1 MREKFKKGEIVSATR
16 TFNGEIITG
25 EFRGYHLFNDEIPD
39 TVVGIVD
46 VPGDGVYDVDVTSLR
61 HCVKSTRYSDDEDEK
76 IRKELV
82 EKISNLACG
91 CFISQEQK
99 QKFIAYLEKQKEQK
113 SMDKIDLKF
122 NIGDTIV
129 NKKNGE
135 KCTISNRCLLHQYY
149 SDTNHCHEIK
159 FDEQDDWELVEQK
172 EQDKCPEYCVRS
184 HCIGCSIYE
193 KEKEKWPIMDVF
205 GFKVGDA
212 VRLKDGDGRKHIIK
226 AFEEI
231 EGVHGPNFYH
241 VEFEDNSARDGIYPG
256 EEYPNGYYT
265 QMEKLE
271 EEPGKDKDFSDC
283 LTELACE
290 LYECHDES
298 DTPEDTSIKEYHV
311 LEKWEP
317 ILLKKAQQQEWSE
330 EDSDNLE
337 RVDNYLW
344 MLDSYVG
351 DDCAM
356 PQGKTDKIRENIQE
370 ILSPWVKS
378 LPERFNLQAKQVW
391 GPEKPMDGLEEEM
404 DKFFETMTVLEHE
417 NIFEDTFK
425 NIARHFAQWQKSQM
439 MKEAVEGT
447 VHNFSSYK
455 PHPTVLVDA
464 KGFNQGDKVRV
475 IVIPNTDEK

>member
-39 TVVGIVD
+39 TVVGIVH

-76 IRKELV
+76 ITKAFIRGLKNDIAEHRYETIYGIKLEEALSWFEKRKE
-82 EKISNLACG
+82 SNTDYLSTHIETLPDG
-91 CFISQEQK
+91 GTVWHSIG
-99 QKFIAYLEKQKEQK
+99 YLEKQKEQK
-113 SMDKIDLKF
+113 PMDKIDLKF

-193 KEKEKWPIMDVF
+193 KQKEKKPILEVF

-226 AFEEI
+226 SFEEV

-265 QMEKLE
+265 QMEKFE
-271 EEPGKDKDFSDC
+271 EEQKPADYCSVRDEFDLDGNLNQKSSEQDSEEVFDKIDKSFRKGR
-283 LTELACE
+283 EVGFQE
-290 LYECHDES
+290 GVES
-298 DTPEDTSIKEYHV
+298 VKST
-311 LEKWEP
+311 
-317 ILLKKAQQQEWSE
+317 EWSE
-330 EDSDNLE
+330 EDDRVFEFAIARVEIYERDFLHGNNEMSERLKALHPRPSWKPSDE
-337 RVDNYLW
+337 QIK
-344 MLDSYVG
+344 
-351 DDCAM
+351 A
-356 PQGKTDKIRENIQE
+356 
-370 ILSPWVKS
+370 
-378 LPERFNLQAKQVW
+378 
-391 GPEKPMDGLEEEM
+391 LEECGEC
-404 DKFFETMTVLEHE
+404 KRCIKELRE
-417 NIFEDTFK
+417 
-425 NIARHFAQWQKSQM
+425 QLKSYS
-439 MKEAVEGT
+439 
-447 VHNFSSYK
+447 HDN
-455 PHPTVLVDA
+455 D
-464 KGFNQGDKVRV
+464 
-475 IVIPNTDEK
+475 